1 MKAASSRSLV
11 CSSLP
16 APRPR
21 PAVFPPLK
29 VIRHISS
36 FLVSTQIREGP
47 SMNDVGEILKP
58 LDFLK
63 VLKNRIYQ
71 TSLTYKFA
79 FRSNS
84 VHLSYVKVPQGRTR
98 HDNTDRRHEERRS
111 EISTRKFQCLEFVT
125 HVSTLWQNLMV
136 MLQILEKLFKLY
148 PVGFILRGK
157 IALIVAGT
165 ERTPL

>member
-1 MKAASSRSLV
+1 MYHLFVVRHEGARNEGRIFSFARLFI
-11 CSSLP
+11 LGRA
-16 APRPR
+16 APRGLS
-21 PAVFPPLK
+21 PPLK

-47 SMNDVGEILKP
+47 SMNDAGEILK
-58 LDFLK
+58 LLVFLK
-63 VLKNRIYQ
+63 VLKYRIYQ

-111 EISTRKFQCLEFVT
+111 EISTRTFQCPEFVT
-125 HVSTLWQNLMV
+125 HIFT
-136 MLQILEKLFKLY
+136 
-148 PVGFILRGK
+148 
-157 IALIVAGT
+157 
-165 ERTPL
+165 